1 MQENPNRTPQ
11 EPEEESNAAKLLRIR
26 GGAEDKIHDEKE
38 FITEYDK
45 KKNFWYH
52 NKWTIILVSIFAFAI
67 IVFAAQTVGKT
78 TPDAS
83 IMYVGPYMP
92 EGNAASIEEAFGFVT
107 EDYNG
112 DGEAAFR
119 FASIRCYN
127 PSQLEA
133 IRLEKDEKGNTMD
146 DLTYS
151 RLVQYNG
158 EQKESFQRIIF
169 LDEFVIWLLDPALYE
184 EVRAVDGFL
193 PLSEIFS
200 ADYEIPAAIDATG
213 IRFME
218 TEFARY
224 YECFANLP
232 EDTVLCIRRLST
244 AAGKSGKEAHAY
256 SIEMF
261 RAIVEFT
268 VEE

>member
-1 MQENPNRTPQ
+1 MQENPNLTPK

-45 KKNFWYH
+45 PKNFWYH
-52 NKWTIILVSIFAFAI
+52 HKWAVILLSIFVFAI
-67 IVFAAQTVGKT
+67 IVFATQTVGKS

-83 IMYVGPYMP
+83 IMYVGPYVP
-92 EGNAASIEEAFGFVT
+92 GVNAESIEEAFGFIT
-107 EDYNG
+107 EDYND
-112 DGEAAFR
+112 DGETAFR
-119 FASIRCYN
+119 FAFIRCYN
-127 PSQLEA
+127 PAQLEK
-133 IRLEKDEKGNTMD
+133 IRLEEDEEGNTMD
-146 DLTYS
+146 DLNYS

-169 LDEFVIWLLDPALYE
+169 LDEFAIWLLDPAFYE
-184 EVRAVDGFL
+184 EVRAVDGFM
-193 PLSEIFS
+193 PLSEIFP
-200 ADYEIPAAIDATG
+200 DEQVIPEAIDKTG

-218 TEFARY
+218 TEFAKY
-224 YECFANLP
+224 YDCFAEMP

-244 AAGKSGKEAHAY
+244 AAGKKGKEAHAY

-268 VEE
+268 VEG